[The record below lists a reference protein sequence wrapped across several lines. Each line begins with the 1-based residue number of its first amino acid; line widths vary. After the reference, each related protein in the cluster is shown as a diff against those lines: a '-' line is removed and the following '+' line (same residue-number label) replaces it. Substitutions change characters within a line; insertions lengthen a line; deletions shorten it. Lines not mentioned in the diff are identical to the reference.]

1 MGEIFFETFK
11 VPRFY
16 IHIQAV
22 LSLFS
27 AGKTTGTV
35 LDMGDGVCHTVPVID
50 GYINKVTV
58 CKNTVAG
65 RAMTEALCGLIRN
78 ATQIQLD
85 QTNEKEFI
93 KEVKEKHC
101 YVAQEPQAELD
112 DYNNGKKNK
121 VDVKLPDEKVIQL
134 GKELYQCPEVMFDSK
149 LGQSLTINREYMPI
163 HKLVH
168 TSIERVDIEAR
179 KQQYENLILSGGS
192 SMYTGLDQRLE
203 KEVSALVASTMK
215 VKVIAQKERKYSV
228 WIGGSVLASLSTFK
242 SQWIT
247 KAEYDEMGS
256 DVVVKKCI

>member
-1 MGEIFFETFK
+1 MVDGIIRDWDKMEKIWEFCYTNRLKVQAEDYGCLQTEPPLNPDENKKKMGEIFFENFK

-16 IHIQAV
+16 VHIQAV

-93 KEVKEKHC
+93 KEVKEKYC
-101 YVAQEPQAELD
+101 
-112 DYNNGKKNK
+112 
-121 VDVKLPDEKVIQL
+121 
-134 GKELYQCPEVMFDSK
+134 
-149 LGQSLTINREYMPI
+149 
-163 HKLVH
+163 
-168 TSIERVDIEAR
+168 
-179 KQQYENLILSGGS
+179 
-192 SMYTGLDQRLE
+192 
-203 KEVSALVASTMK
+203 
-215 VKVIAQKERKYSV
+215 
-228 WIGGSVLASLSTFK
+228 
-242 SQWIT
+242 
-247 KAEYDEMGS
+247 
-256 DVVVKKCI
+256 